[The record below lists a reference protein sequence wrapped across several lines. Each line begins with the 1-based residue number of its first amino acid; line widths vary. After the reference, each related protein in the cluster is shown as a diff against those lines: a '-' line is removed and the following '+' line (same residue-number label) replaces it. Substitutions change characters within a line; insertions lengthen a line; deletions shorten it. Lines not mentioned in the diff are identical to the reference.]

1 MTNNKEVTFMESW
14 QQFEEDCYL
23 YLNRKYSTNG
33 TKFIKFG
40 SADSTLP
47 DIKVHLTNNTSFF
60 IEAKDS
66 IAQCGQF
73 VLIPDEDSETF
84 LYSERN
90 KSDLNDYSAAM
101 IEHMNQNYKSFS
113 AAGTRGQQLGVS
125 KQIFYNWIM
134 NYYYSKN
141 VKYFITKGSNF
152 IVFPLEKFDSY
163 FDVSATYRMKKSG
176 SADPSYANQQEVIQL
191 LHNSGF
197 DFSNFNEGKAFF
209 ISTTTNLN
217 NRKIV
222 GNKYTYMF
230 KESGKNIYKV
240 RQLSNTCNSNVI
252 FSISLKQHQNPD
264 DLSNFEAAI
273 R

>member
-1 MTNNKEVTFMESW
+1 MEAW

-23 YLNRKYSTNG
+23 YLSRKYSTNG

-66 IAQCGQF
+66 NAQCGQF

-90 KSDLNDYSAAM
+90 KSELNEYSAA
-101 IEHMNQNYKSFS
+101 IIVHMNQNYKSFS
-113 AAGTRGQQLGVS
+113 TAGTRGQQIGIS

-134 NYYYSKN
+134 NYYYSKD
-141 VKYFITKGSNF
+141 VRYFITKGSNF

-176 SADPSYANQQEVIQL
+176 SADPSNANQEEVIQL
-191 LHNSGF
+191 LQNSGF
-197 DFSNFNEGKAFF
+197 DFSYFNEGKAFF
-209 ISTTTNLN
+209 VSTSTNLN
-217 NRKIV
+217 NRRIV
-222 GNKYTYMF
+222 GNKYIYMF
-230 KESGKNIYKV
+230 REFGENTYKV

-252 FSISLKQHQNPD
+252 FSISLKQQQSPD
-264 DLSNFEAAI
+264 DLYNFEAAI
-273 R
+273 KGM